1 MNQLMATNPS
11 GTSGVDWAQATKIG
25 QTLLISPLI
34 GFSAAFLL
42 LTILKATI
50 KIPALYKEPEG
61 NKPPPFWIRGLLI
74 LTCSGVSF
82 FHGGDAGQKS
92 IGLIMFILIRPWPPP
107 SPPHPPLPHH
117 DVP

>member
-82 FHGGDAGQKS
+82 FHGGNHGQKS
-92 IGLIMFILIRPWPPP
+92 MGVIIPHHNRTGPTPPP
-107 SPPHPPLPHH
+107 AERTP
-117 DVP
+117 